1 MTKKVTIYQLD
12 KQTNEVKPI
21 VLLREN
27 FIDTN
32 TDIMYFA
39 DKNVAMSYAENNKG
53 ENFEDK
59 K

>member
-39 DKNVAMSYAENNKG
+39 DKNVAISYAENNKG
-53 ENFEDK
+53 EK
-59 K
+59 